1 MVLAFCVVTM
11 YNYHPL
17 RLAKSNIL
25 KQYFSHSVNIVC
37 DESPSRMRR
46 VRRISF
52 GMTILP
58 RSSTRRTIRCC
69 FHCFSSPCAAFPVVL
84 FAGNG
89 GLCDFS
95 CGRKTIFPACFFKKA
110 SRAQSKCRQFRN
122 CVRAKHQSAP
132 WLVPLY
138 SISDS
143 KINTE
148 KIVIIDSC
156 KFPLSKVTSHK
167 SFESGDVH
175 ECLSRKTEGL
185 CGSPPDPVR

>member
-1 MVLAFCVVTM
+1 MFPYEKVLLSRFPTAQA
-11 YNYHPL
+11 NLSLP
-17 RLAKSNIL
+17 
-25 KQYFSHSVNIVC
+25 VNDVNKG
-37 DESPSRMRR
+37 SPSRMRR

-156 KFPLSKVTSHK
+156 KIPLSKVTSHK
-167 SFESGDVH
+167 SLESGDVH